1 MPLRISLRP
10 PLKSA
15 VSTAKKG
22 QIIFLVGTTFA
33 WFTSKD
39 EVTNRLSA
47 HADYNV
53 SIVEDFTPPEDWTPG
68 QTVNKP
74 VSAVNTGNV
83 DAFVQRRLQKAGHAA
98 HARGCRAIYFRFG

>member
-1 MPLRISLRP
+1 MM
-10 PLKSA
+10 
-15 VSTAKKG
+15 KKKKNARERRV
-22 QIIFLVGTTFA
+22 LVGAVVVAGVMVAGSTFA

-53 SIVEDFTPPEDWTPG
+53 SIVEDFTPPEDFTPG